1 MYPFC
6 EQFSLQNMWKVVA
19 FLFALVYSLKDSKLN
34 DKFSIEKW
42 LSDKRSENQLDL
54 MFLSLI
60 CSINCTTS
68 SFFWSIY
75 PLSFAITLNEASCW
89 YSETTSSSLTFCSSY
104 LLVKA
109 SKIKESYSLVK
120 CSIISLTDLPV
131 VNKLADWPVRI
142 GMRSD
147 CLSGALVCGHVPYV
161 LQCARTVDF

>member
-1 MYPFC
+1 MR
-6 EQFSLQNMWKVVA
+6 KVVP
-19 FLFALVYSLKDSKLN
+19 FLFTLVHSLKESKFN
-34 DKFSIEKW
+34 HTFSIKKW
-42 LSDKRSENQLDL
+42 LGDKRSENQLDL

-60 CSINCTTS
+60 CSINCTTT
-68 SFFWSIY
+68 SFFWSVY
-75 PLSFAITLNEASCW
+75 PLSLAITLNEASCW

-109 SKIKESYSLVK
+109 SKINESYSLIK

-147 CLSGALVCGHVPYV
+147 CLSGALVWGHVPYV
-161 LQCARTVDF
+161 LQWARTVDF